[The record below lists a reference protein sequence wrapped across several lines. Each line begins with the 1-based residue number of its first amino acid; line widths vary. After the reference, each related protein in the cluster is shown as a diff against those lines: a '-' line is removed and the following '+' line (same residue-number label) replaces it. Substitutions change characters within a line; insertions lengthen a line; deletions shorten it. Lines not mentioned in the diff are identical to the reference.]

1 MAMFD
6 APVAHRRSAPIHRG
20 AKIPM
25 HRHSGARAPMCD
37 AAKPRLPERRTP
49 PHRGSGDLCASGV
62 RGCGAIGSRL
72 RKCWPRFVGACYS
85 AK

>member
-25 HRHSGARAPMCD
+25 HWDSGA
-37 AAKPRLPERRTP
+37 RLPERRTP
-49 PHRGSGDLCASGV
+49 PHRGSGDAAV
-62 RGCGAIGSRL
+62 AR
-72 RKCWPRFVGACYS
+72 
-85 AK
+85 